1 MEAPGSLDM
10 LQVETHVVEKPSPTD
25 RLTWGL
31 WGYAAAERSGWI
43 PVSEGG
49 PCLWPEPGLV

>member
-10 LQVETHVVEKPSPTD
+10 LQVETHIMEKTIPHRQTD
-25 RLTWGL
+25 MGSL
-31 WGYAAAERSGWI
+31 GYAAAERSGWI